1 MAPLDGTE
9 PTVRVEVAHEH
20 DIAIISVT
28 GELDFSNVHLLRDAT
43 TRSLHPGSPLTFD
56 LGALTFIDS
65 SGLAV
70 LIEAAQQANP
80 LVLRNTPDK
89 IRRVIA
95 ATGLTD
101 LFGTA

>member
-1 MAPLDGTE
+1 M
-9 PTVRVEVAHEH
+9 
-20 DIAIISVT
+20 
-28 GELDFSNVHLLRDAT
+28 
-43 TRSLHPGSPLTFD
+43 TFD

>member
-43 TRSLHPGSPLTFD
+43 TRSLHPGSP
-56 LGALTFIDS
+56 
-65 SGLAV
+65 
-70 LIEAAQQANP
+70 
-80 LVLRNTPDK
+80 
-89 IRRVIA
+89 
-95 ATGLTD
+95 
-101 LFGTA
+101 